1 MGFRSTGTKRI
12 LTLSGLRAFLCTML
26 LVAAAPALAPA
37 ALAGTVRVGS
47 DNDLAAAFRAARPGD
62 VITLQPGTYS
72 VRKLKTETAG
82 TESDRIVVRAETLG
96 TVRID
101 GGGEAILIRHPYWT
115 FENLEIRG
123 ACDKDD
129 WCEHAFHIVGNAS
142 HTIIRNNIVREYNAM
157 IKGNGLPDKKNGGM
171 PYFPTDVVI
180 EKNYLYNSSIRDTD
194 NPVTPIDV
202 MGGERWVV
210 RDNFIADFAK
220 SRGSGASYAAF
231 LKGNSRD
238 GVFER
243 NLVVCE
249 WRHAGGVR
257 LGLSFG
263 GGGTSLGSK
272 TCVNQDCSVWH
283 TNGIM
288 RNNIVLNCPNDV
300 GIYLSKA
307 SGAKVFNNTVYN
319 ANGIDVRFPQSS
331 ADIRNNLIAGA
342 VRTRDQGTARTSTN
356 VMTGSDFAAY
366 WPALG
371 RYMKKR
377 LEGQDVKYP
386 TIFAKADVDWAQSVV
401 DDVIG
406 YLEQSPI
413 GNGSGKIDRLLEDP
427 EALNFNLVDDDAIL
441 DDGQELNDV
450 QDDFCERPRGATPY
464 DVGAIEYS
472 AGPCDVK
479 ARFPML
485 DELPRE
491 ASPTG

>member
-1 MGFRSTGTKRI
+1 MRI
-12 LTLSGLRAFLCTML
+12 RALSGCRHRLSAML
-26 LVAAAPALAPA
+26 LLVIAAVQPPA
-37 ALAGTVRVGS
+37 AQARTVTVAT
-47 DNDLAAAFRAARPGD
+47 DNDFAAAFRAAQPGD
-62 VITLQPGTYS
+62 VLTLRPGTYT
-72 VRKLKTETAG
+72 VRKLRTETAG
-82 TESDRIVVRAETLG
+82 TEAEPIVVRAEALG
-96 TVRID
+96 TARLD

-157 IKGNGLPDKKNGGM
+157 IKGNGLPDKQNGGM
-171 PYFPTDVVI
+171 PYFPNDVVI
-180 EKNYLYNSSIRDTD
+180 ERNYLYNSSIRETD

-220 SRGSGASYAAF
+220 SRGSGVAYAAF

-249 WRHAGGVR
+249 WRHDGGVR

-272 TCVNQDCSVWH
+272 TCMNQDCSTWH
-283 TNGIM
+283 TGGIM
-288 RNNIVLNCPNDV
+288 RNNIVLNCPADV

-307 SGAKVFNNTVYN
+307 SGTKIFNNTLYN

-331 ADIRNNLIAGA
+331 ADVRNNVMAGA
-342 VRTRDQGTARTSTN
+342 VRTRDQGTAQTVSN
-356 VMTGSDFAAY
+356 VMTGTDFAAY
-366 WPALG
+366 WPAIG
-371 RYMKKR
+371 RYVKKR
-377 LEGQDVKYP
+377 LKGQDVKYP
-386 TIFAKADVDWAQSVV
+386 TLVAKEDVVWAQSVV
-401 DDVIG
+401 DDVIS
-406 YLEQSPI
+406 YVEKSPI

-427 EALNFNLVDDDAIL
+427 QNLDFGLVGEGAIL
-441 DDGQELNDV
+441 DAGEELAEV
-450 QDDFCERPRGATPY
+450 QDDFCERPRGETHY
-464 DVGAIEYS
+464 DLGAIEYS

-485 DELPRE
+485 DDLPRE
-491 ASPTG
+491 MPPSG